1 MVYAVVFQESQGY
14 VQNLAHTFTKDL
26 SGRDN
31 DELYLWHKNKIM
43 DTSKNKKTIY
53 ATVYT

>member
-1 MVYAVVFQESQGY
+1 MVYAVVFQESRGY

-26 SGRDN
+26 SGGDN
-31 DELYLWHKNKIM
+31 DELYLWHKKHFM